1 MTILTYRDP
10 AFAGLLR
17 SEIIPDEVEAKRR
30 AVDLA
35 EVYGSCDVHEVA
47 STARVAHSRA
57 VPHAQ
62 IPLDPE
68 VILGDS
74 RP

>member
-17 SEIIPDEVEAKRR
+17 SEIIPDAVEAKRR

-47 STARVAHSRA
+47 STSRVVHSRA

-62 IPLDPE
+62 VPLDPE
-68 VILGDS
+68 VIV
-74 RP
+74 

>member
-1 MTILTYRDP
+1 MTLLTYRDP

-17 SEIIPDEVEAKRR
+17 SETIPDPAEARRR

-35 EVYGSCDVHEVA
+35 EVYGSCDVHEIA
-47 STARVAHSRA
+47 STARVVHSRA

>member
-17 SEIIPDEVEAKRR
+17 SEIIPDPVEAKRR

-47 STARVAHSRA
+47 STARVVHSRA
-57 VPHAQ
+57 VPHDR
-62 IPLDPE
+62 IPLAPE
-68 VILGDS
+68 VLLGDS

>member
-1 MTILTYRDP
+1 MTILTFRDP
-10 AFAGLLR
+10 AFAGLIR
-17 SEIIPDEVEAKRR
+17 SEIIPDAVEAKRR

-47 STARVAHSRA
+47 STSRVVHSRA

-68 VILGDS
+68 VIV
-74 RP
+74 